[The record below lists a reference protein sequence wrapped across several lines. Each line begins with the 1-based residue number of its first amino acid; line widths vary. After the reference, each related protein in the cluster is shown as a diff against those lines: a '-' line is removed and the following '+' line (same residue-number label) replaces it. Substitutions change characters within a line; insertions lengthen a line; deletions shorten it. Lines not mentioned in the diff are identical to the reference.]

1 MISLSGLLL
10 YLAFVVFCLFL
21 LEIILRKKC
30 GFDFQEYLVE
40 QYKSHFGK
48 NKGAQVAPIT
58 KSTGNK
64 SLVLLDAGA
73 NKATVIATLR
83 QIMAI
88 DAITAQSLV
97 NAAPTTI
104 LKNVSDTEAV
114 MNKNALEFVGAKL
127 EVK

>member
-21 LEIILRKKC
+21 LEVILRKKR
-30 GFDFQEYLVE
+30 GFDFQQYLIDK
-40 QYKSHFGK
+40 YNLLTGKSK
-48 NKGAQVAPIT
+48 KIKISPIV
-58 KSTGNK
+58 KSTGTK
-64 SLVLLDAGA
+64 SLVLLDAGV

-83 QIMAI
+83 QIMAL
-88 DAITAQSLV
+88 DADTAQTMV

-104 LKNVSDTEAV
+104 LKNVSDTEATL
-114 MNKNALEFVGAKL
+114 NKKALEFVGAKL

>member
-10 YLAFVVFCLFL
+10 YLAFVVFCLFV
-21 LEIILRKKC
+21 LEVVLRKKR
-30 GFDFQEYLVE
+30 GFDFQEYLV
-40 QYKSHFGK
+40 KKWNSHFGK
-48 NKGAQVAPIT
+48 NKNVNSSPIV
-58 KSTGNK
+58 KSTGTR
-64 SLVLLDAGA
+64 SLVLLDAGV

-88 DAITAQSLV
+88 DAATAQSMV

-114 MNKNALEFVGAKL
+114 MNKKALEFVGAKL